1 MLTVRKKNLAVLEES
16 IQRGMRPRLV
26 KYILRRFH
34 HVFEGDKEAARGL
47 VERAC
52 AAAEAYGMTKDEEA
66 AIFADLSVMYG
77 EDFHRDPWAAEVLT
91 EETLTPTQK
100 IKELRARVRESGAI
114 V

>member
-1 MLTVRKKNLAVLEES
+1 MLTVRKRNLAMLEES

-34 HVFEGDKEAARGL
+34 HVFEGDKKAAQGL

-52 AAAEAYGMTKDEEA
+52 TTAEAYGLTKDEEA
-66 AIFADLSVMYG
+66 AVFADLSVMYG
-77 EDFHRDPWAAEVLT
+77 EEFHRDEWAAEVLT
-91 EETLTPTQK
+91 SEALTPAQK
-100 IKELRARVRESGAI
+100 IQELRVRVRESGAI

>member
-1 MLTVRKKNLAVLEES
+1 MLTVRKKNLAMLEEA
-16 IQRGMRPRLV
+16 IQGDMKPRLV
-26 KYILRRFH
+26 KYILRRFY
-34 HVFEGDKEAARGL
+34 HVFEGDKKAAAGL

-52 AAAEAYGMTKDEEA
+52 AAAEAYGITKDEEA

-77 EDFHRDPWAAEVLT
+77 EEFHRDEWAAEVLT
-91 EETLTPTQK
+91 SEALTPAQK